1 MATISLATELDVI
14 AKYEELVMESLGSTS
29 LYIRTKETIQEFFDN
44 GNLKDTDKAQII
56 ASVLSSLN
64 TSVVSS
70 SMSTALQWASAEKEL
85 ALKKLELEKQLDIL
99 TQDILLK
106 TEQVE
111 KMGYESI
118 AIQAQTKKTYGTPT
132 VVNGVL
138 TGLAADGKMTYEIT
152 LLQQQDTNMEKEAL
166 ILDSK
171 LNESYAAIH
180 KVVADTYVN
189 YGSWTYTLGSGG
201 VSTAPVAT
209 TGVGYDSLSSVQRA
223 IAKEQANGY
232 AYNAWANGL
241 TGTSSMLGTAIASE
255 LTAFGAGS
263 TGELLITNANALATK
278 LGKAIVPYAE
288 YQTP

>member
-1 MATISLATELDVI
+1 MATISLTTELDVI
-14 AKYEELVMESLGSTS
+14 AKYRELVAESLGSAGT
-29 LYIRTKETIQEFFDN
+29 YIRTKETIQEFFDN

-132 VVNGVL
+132 VVDGVL

-201 VSTAPVAT
+201 ISTTPLSTSA
-209 TGVGYDSLSSVQRA
+209 GYDSLSSVQKA

-278 LGKAIVPYAE
+278 LGKAIVPYTE